1 MLMGELTA
9 VYEMKKRLN
18 EFYPKERWIRYQ
30 IAPAFPFARS
40 AMMRKIA
47 RYAYQAIF
55 VDGIGRNSNRL
66 PHDLRVEITN
76 GGNESR
82 QNYLSK

>member
-9 VYEMKKRLN
+9 IYEMKKRLN
-18 EFYPKERWIRYQ
+18 EFYPKESWIRYQ

-66 PHDLRVEITN
+66 PHDFYSLIIN
-76 GGNESR
+76 GGIDSR
-82 QNYLSK
+82 RNYLL